1 MRLKP
6 IRIGLGQRKVLRYS
20 IRYRR
25 IPIPIPIQIRMQI
38 QSVLAVQGINSFLR
52 SANATALIVQLAA

>member
-25 IPIPIPIQIRMQI
+25 IPIPIPIRMQI